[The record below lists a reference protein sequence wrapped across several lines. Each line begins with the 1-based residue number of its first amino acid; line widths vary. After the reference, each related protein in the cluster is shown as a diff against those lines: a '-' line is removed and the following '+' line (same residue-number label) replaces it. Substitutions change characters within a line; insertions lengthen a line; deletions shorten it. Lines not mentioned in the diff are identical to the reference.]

1 MLNARR
7 RGWPV
12 FGIANQIAV
21 VFDSHGVPPGSFEG
35 GLASGTDL
43 SS

>member
-7 RGWPV
+7 GSPV

-21 VFDSHGVPPGSFEG
+21 VPSGSFEG